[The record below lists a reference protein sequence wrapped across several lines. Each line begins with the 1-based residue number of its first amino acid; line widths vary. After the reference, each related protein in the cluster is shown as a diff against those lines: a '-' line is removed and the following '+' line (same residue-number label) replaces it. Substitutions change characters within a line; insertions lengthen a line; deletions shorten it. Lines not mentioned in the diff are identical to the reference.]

1 MWRRA
6 DLSAPDRSRTRR
18 IALALGVAAGGLGL
32 YACIRA
38 RRKKSSTASPPPSRR
53 AAPALHL
60 PMGPILRWRREGGA
74 PKPGDILLFHKARG
88 LNRLI
93 TWFTRSPF
101 YHVALY
107 AGDGRTVEA
116 RTRGVV
122 HDTLRGREGNFRV
135 LPAPKGRGRAALA
148 WARRQVGDGYDE
160 RDLLII
166 LLERIFGR
174 LYLPTRPD
182 AFTCGEF
189 VATAFDKAGV
199 ALFPDRDLAAVVPAD
214 FAALL
219 PPDAIPAT

>member
-1 MWRRA
+1 
-6 DLSAPDRSRTRR
+6 LSAPDRRRSDR
-18 IALALGVAAGGLGL
+18 IALALIAAVGGLGL
-32 YACIRA
+32 YAYIGV
-38 RRKKSSTASPPPSRR
+38 RRKKTSLPGLHSLRRRGGESPLSRR
-53 AAPALHL
+53 RKGRL
-60 PMGPILRWRREGGA
+60 EGVA
-74 PKPGDILLFHKARG
+74 PKPGDILLFHRARG

-101 YHVALY
+101 YHVAIY

-122 HDTLRGREGNFRV
+122 HATLRGREGNFCV

-148 WARRQVGDGYDE
+148 WALRQVGDGYDE

-174 LYLPTRPD
+174 LYLPARLD

-189 VATAFDKAGV
+189 VATAFDEAGV

-214 FAALL
+214 FAELL
-219 PPDAIPAT
+219 PPGSIPAT